1 LVTKSHLKNLKKVI
15 TILLVGLVLQSF
27 SAMAS
32 AADYPVV
39 FVSRNMVNNGNIL
52 FSQATLIP
60 GMGPYGR
67 FAVTGGK
74 LLIRNTDGSITTLID
89 STKNFNGISLV
100 DVQQPFVNYD
110 GNKIIFAGVESRDS
124 SWRIYE
130 IRKDGSGFRKITFS
144 NRNINLDQ
152 FGAAAEKFKTYED
165 IDPIYLP
172 DGRIL
177 FASTRYPTLSMSG
190 YPATNLFVTDTLT
203 GNKIRRVTT
212 ERNSGEKPSI
222 NPVNGAIIYSRW
234 WQNLDRPS
242 NFTPERIT
250 RDDNL
255 AMTKDVGNVWQIA
268 TCVTDADVLKFYGGD
283 PQHRI
288 TLNNYRGRVMS
299 NGKLLTVFTPDRSMT
314 MTSGSP
320 GIRITDKGLSNY
332 KYLAGVDTSTAL
344 LTPTSTYTYAG
355 PYATDPVE
363 LPDGKVLFSYALS
376 PVNSD
381 FALYTYDLN
390 TGTISPFF
398 DIPGKLELNGE
409 VLAARPR
416 PPLDLGLDDYDTNR
430 VPPTIDPNT
439 FYQGGLFRFDCL
451 NVYANAP
458 VDTPIDDAPPIKKR
472 AKFQFF
478 LNFQREDPNGLDYPI
493 LFREIDLDFDG
504 KIAQGDIPAN
514 VSMFEQMADSNGK
527 VMQNRK
533 GNLAHVSGFNF
544 GAQGSGTKCVGCH
557 AGHTQISVANN
568 ISEGGYTNLST
579 SAIVTASSILNNDSS
594 FKGQH
599 VVDRKA
605 KNINAS
611 VNWIANSGNDQYVDL
626 KWEIPIESRRIKLYN
641 VLPNEAAGT
650 NISVNDCE
658 IFFYYK
664 DVLLK
669 YIPSTGPLTTDG
681 LEIPLTP
688 VQKFDRMA
696 VFVRNFS
703 GKVLNKSVAGIAEI
717 EVNAK
722 ISYDE
727 PTGEPI
733 EVPDRYYLDQN
744 YPNPFN
750 PTTKISF
757 SLAKAEYARL
767 EIFDITGRSMAVLI
781 SGEITGG
788 KHTVD
793 FTANTNFASGIY
805 FYRLTTPSFNLA
817 KRMVLVK

>member
-1 LVTKSHLKNLKKVI
+1 VKKVFTI
-15 TILLVGLVLQSF
+15 ILLGLAILSGSTALF
-27 SAMAS
+27 

-39 FVSRNMVNNGNIL
+39 FVSRNMVSNGNVL
-52 FSQATLIP
+52 FPQATLIP

-67 FAVTGGK
+67 FAIVGGK
-74 LLIRNTDGSITTLID
+74 LLIRNTDGSIFTLID

-100 DVQQPFVNYD
+100 DVQQPFVSYD
-110 GNKIIFAGVESRDS
+110 GNKIIFAGVESKDS

-130 IRKDGSGFRKITFS
+130 IYKNGTGFKKLTFS
-144 NRNINLDQ
+144 NRNISLDQ
-152 FGAAAEKFKTYED
+152 FGPAADKFRTYED

-177 FASTRYPTLSMSG
+177 FASTRYPTLSQKG
-190 YPATNLFVTDTLT
+190 FPATNLFVTDTNST
-203 GNKIRRVTT
+203 YIKRVTS

-222 NPVNGAIIYSRW
+222 NPQNGAIIYSRW
-234 WQNLDRPS
+234 WQNIDRPS
-242 NFTPERIT
+242 NLTEYKIT

-255 AMTKDVGNVWQIA
+255 ALTTDFGNVWQVA
-268 TCVTDADVLKFYGGD
+268 SCVTDSDVLKFYGGD

-299 NGKLLTVFTPDRSMT
+299 NGKLLSVFTPDRSMT

-320 GIRITDKGLSNY
+320 GIRITDKGLSYY
-332 KYLAGVDTSTAL
+332 KYIAGVDTNTAL
-344 LTPTSTYTYAG
+344 LTPTSTNTYAG
-355 PYATDPVE
+355 PYATDPAE
-363 LPDGKVLFSYALS
+363 MPDGRILFSYALS
-376 PVNSD
+376 PINSD
-381 FALYTYDLN
+381 YALYTYDLN
-390 TGTISPFF
+390 TNTISPFF
-398 DIPGKLELNGE
+398 DIAGTLELNAE
-409 VLAARPR
+409 PLVARTK
-416 PPLDLGLDDYDTNR
+416 PPLNLGVDDYDQSQ
-430 VPPTIDPNT
+430 VPPTTDPNT

-458 VDTPIDDAPPIKKR
+458 IDMPIDDAPPIKKR

-478 LNFQREDPNGLDYPI
+478 LNFQRQDPNGQDYPI

-504 KIAQGDIPAN
+504 KIAQGDMPAN
-514 VSMFEQMADSNGK
+514 VSMFEQMVDSTGK

-533 GNLAHVSGFNF
+533 GNIAHVSGFNF

-568 ISEGGYTNLST
+568 VTEGGYTNLST
-579 SAIVTASSILNNDSS
+579 SAFVTASSIFNNDSS
-594 FKGQH
+594 FAGQK

-605 KNINAS
+605 NNPNAS
-611 VNWIANSGNDQYVDL
+611 VNWIANGAYDQYVDL

-641 VLPNEAAGT
+641 IISNEAAGT

-669 YIPSTGPLTTDG
+669 YIPSTGPILSEGLT
-681 LEIPLTP
+681 IPLTP

-703 GKVLNKSVAGIAEI
+703 GKILNKSVAGLAEI

-727 PTGEPI
+727 PTGEPVVI
-733 EVPDRYYLDQN
+733 PNSYYLNQN

-767 EIFDITGRSMAVLI
+767 EIFDITGRSVAVLI
-781 SGEITGG
+781 SGEITEG
-788 KHTVD
+788 KHTID
-793 FTANTNFASGIY
+793 FSANSNFASGVY

-817 KRMVLVK
+817 RKMLLVK

>member
-1 LVTKSHLKNLKKVI
+1 MKKVI
-15 TILLVGLVLQSF
+15 TILLLGLVILSGSSVVF
-27 SAMAS
+27 AT
-32 AADYPVV
+32 DYPVV
-39 FVSRNMVNNGNIL
+39 FVSRNMVSNGNVL
-52 FSQATLIP
+52 FPQATLIP

-67 FAVTGGK
+67 FAIVGGK
-74 LLIRNTDGSITTLID
+74 LLIRNTDGSIFTLID

-100 DVQQPFVNYD
+100 DVQQPFVSYD

-130 IRKDGSGFRKITFS
+130 IYKDGTGFKKLTFS
-144 NRNINLDQ
+144 NRNISLNQ
-152 FGAAAEKFKTYED
+152 FGPAADKFRTYED

-177 FASTRYPTLSMSG
+177 FASTRYPTLSQKG
-190 YPATNLFVTDTLT
+190 FPATNLFVTDSNSTYI
-203 GNKIRRVTT
+203 KRVTS

-222 NPVNGAIIYSRW
+222 NPQNGAIIYSRW
-234 WQNLDRPS
+234 WQNIDRPS
-242 NFTPERIT
+242 NATENKIT

-255 AMTKDVGNVWQIA
+255 ALTTDFGNVWQVA
-268 TCVTDADVLKFYGGD
+268 SCVTDSDVLKFYGGD

-299 NGKLLTVFTPDRSMT
+299 NGKLLSVFTPDRSMT

-320 GIRITDKGLSNY
+320 GIRITDKGLSYY
-332 KYLAGVDTSTAL
+332 KYLAGVDTNTAL
-344 LTPTSTYTYAG
+344 LNPTSTYTYAG
-355 PYATDPVE
+355 PYATDPAE
-363 LPDGKVLFSYALS
+363 MPDGRIIFSYALS
-376 PVNSD
+376 PINSD
-381 FALYTYDLN
+381 YALYTYDLN
-390 TGTISPFF
+390 TNTISPFY
-398 DIPGKLELNGE
+398 DIPGTLELNAE
-409 VLAARPR
+409 PLVSRPR
-416 PPLDLGLDDYDTNR
+416 PPLNLGVDDYDQSQ
-430 VPPTIDPNT
+430 VPPTTDPNT

-478 LNFQREDPNGLDYPI
+478 LNFQRQDPNGQDYPI

-504 KIAQGDIPAN
+504 KIAQGDMPAN
-514 VSMFEQMADSNGK
+514 VSMFEQMVDSTGK

-533 GNLAHVSGFNF
+533 GNIAHVSGFNF

-568 ISEGGYTNLST
+568 VTEGGYTNLST
-579 SAIVTASSILNNDSS
+579 SALVTASSILNNDSS
-594 FKGQH
+594 FAGQK

-605 KNINAS
+605 NNVNAS
-611 VNWIANSGNDQYVDL
+611 VNWIANGANDQYVDL
-626 KWEIPIESRRIKLYN
+626 KWEIPIESRKIKLYN
-641 VLPNEAAGT
+641 IIPNEGAGT

-669 YIPSTGPLTTDG
+669 YIPSTGPIPADG
-681 LEIPLTP
+681 LIIPLTP
-688 VQKFDRMA
+688 VQKFDRMS
-696 VFVRNFS
+696 VFIRNFT
-703 GKVLNKSVAGIAEI
+703 GKIMNKSVAGLAEI

-727 PTGEPI
+727 PTGEPVVI
-733 EVPDRYYLDQN
+733 PNTYYLNQN

-767 EIFDITGRSMAVLI
+767 EIFDITGRSVAVLI
-781 SGEITGG
+781 SGEITEG
-788 KHTVD
+788 KHTID
-793 FTANTNFASGIY
+793 FSANSNFASGVY

-817 KRMVLVK
+817 RKMLLVK